1 MPCQLPS
8 RKRSSSDPADQ
19 ENQDPNG
26 STIKDYKY
34 FGRVLSRQIEP
45 FSSIDAMVNFGIKR
59 DSADDEEES
68 ATLSERQVLAFD
80 SRLSANRPI

>member
-1 MPCQLPS
+1 
-8 RKRSSSDPADQ
+8 
-19 ENQDPNG
+19 
-26 STIKDYKY
+26 
-34 FGRVLSRQIEP
+34 
-45 FSSIDAMVNFGIKR
+45 MVNFGIKR